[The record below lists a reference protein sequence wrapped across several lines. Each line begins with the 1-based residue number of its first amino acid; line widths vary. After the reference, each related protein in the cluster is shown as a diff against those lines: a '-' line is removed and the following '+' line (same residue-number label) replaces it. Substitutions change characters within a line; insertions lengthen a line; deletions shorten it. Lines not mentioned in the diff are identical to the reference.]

1 MSNGVRVL
9 YRGVYRSDRSF
20 FALIINITSVIFAQL
35 LSYLLYFVLIIY
47 FKSCSYI
54 IGR

>member
-9 YRGVYRSDRSF
+9 YRGVYRSDRLLPT
-20 FALIINITSVIFAQL
+20 LIINITLVISAQL
-35 LSYLLYFVLIIY
+35 SSYSLYFILIIY
-47 FKSCSYI
+47 LRPRDYI